1 MKPVF
6 RIFALMLMVFLFS
19 CHKSA
24 TKQNELIA
32 IEDAL
37 VKNNEI
43 AGWTYAGQRW
53 VANNVSELTTYIN
66 GQAEIY
72 QRHGFVEAANQ
83 SYEGK
88 IDGANRQLQLTV
100 YNQGSEANAQA
111 LFNDPDLQ
119 LTGGL
124 VWTGGAGKEAR
135 YFRFGGLSQVMA
147 FYRNSY
153 FVYLQINYDTEE
165 SLNILKQFALNVDQK
180 IK

>member
-1 MKPVF
+1 MKKLIWILPVLSLF
-6 RIFALMLMVFLFS
+6 FLFS
-19 CHKSA
+19 CHKEA
-24 TKQNELIA
+24 TKQNEVIA
-32 IEDAL
+32 IDDAL

-53 VANNVSELTTYIN
+53 VANNISELTTYID
-66 GQAEIY
+66 GLAEIY

-119 LTGGL
+119 LTSGL
-124 VWTGGAGKEAR
+124 VWENGAGKEAR
-135 YFRFGGLSQVMA
+135 YFRFGGLSQILA

-180 IK
+180 IQ

>member
-1 MKPVF
+1 MKAV
-6 RIFALMLMVFLFS
+6 ILILALLLMMFFLT

-53 VANNVSELTTYIN
+53 VANNVSELTTYID
-66 GQAEIY
+66 GLAEIY
-72 QRHGFVEAANQ
+72 QRHGFVEAASQ
-83 SYEGK
+83 SYQGK
-88 IDGANRQLQLTV
+88 IDGANRTLRLTV
-100 YNQGSEANAQA
+100 YNQGSEGNARA
-111 LFNDPDLQ
+111 LFNDPDLG

-124 VWTGGAGKEAR
+124 VWTNGAGKESR
-135 YFRFGGLSQVMA
+135 YLRFGGLSQIMA

-153 FVYLQINYDTEE
+153 FVYLEMNYDTEE